1 MSEFE
6 VIVQNKRWN
15 PLAEREELDLVLVH
29 VAKPTPTRCEVK
41 EKVANMLNVDKKLV
55 VVTKLLTEYGIG
67 RTRARVHVYKDYER
81 LKKLEPQ
88 KVQKLNEKCEQ
99 AQEAQAQAQ

>member
-6 VIVQNKRWN
+6 VTIENKRWN
-15 PLAEREELDLVLVH
+15 PLAEREEIDAVLIH

-41 EKVANMLNVDKKLV
+41 ERIAQMLGVNKKLV

-67 RTRARVHVYKDYER
+67 KTHARIHVYKDYER
-81 LKKLEPQ
+81 LKKLEPE
-88 KVQKLNEKCEQ
+88 KVIKLNEQCEQ